1 MNRRAGYTLVE
12 LMVVIAVLGIL
23 GATALPCYRT
33 IQMRAYGS
41 EATMMIKQV
50 LDVEIICSL
59 EHDKFFPELGQTLI
73 IFHNDLPTKP
83 EIAQIRDALY
93 IDSNTDRTSSR
104 FHAHHLARPNLN
116 YHFVFRE
123 LISSL

>member
-1 MNRRAGYTLVE
+1 
-12 LMVVIAVLGIL
+12 MVLIALLGIL
-23 GATALPCYRT
+23 GATALPCYRM
-33 IQMRAYGS
+33 IQRRSCGS

-50 LDVEIICSL
+50 LDAEIICFL
-59 EHDKFFPELGQTLI
+59 EHDKFFPELGQTLMI
-73 IFHNDLPTKP
+73 LHNDLPTKP

-104 FHAHHLARPNLN
+104 FHAHHLARPNLYN
-116 YHFVFRE
+116 YHIVFRE